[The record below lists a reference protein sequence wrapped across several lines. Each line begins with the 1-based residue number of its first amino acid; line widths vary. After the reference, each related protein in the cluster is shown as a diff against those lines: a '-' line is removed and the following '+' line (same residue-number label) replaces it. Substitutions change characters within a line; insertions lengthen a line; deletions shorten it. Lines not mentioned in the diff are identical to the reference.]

1 MPAAYLL
8 FLCIS
13 FYSINEIV
21 VQVVGCASNNN
32 NMPSKART
40 TRGPETDAPFIEVS
54 CQKERE
60 HNIQP
65 GIAGKLER
73 EREREH
79 VGEAADAKAW
89 AHMFFATSGFRFT
102 ERPKMKRIQKP
113 NEDHSRLALTLYN
126 YP

>member
-1 MPAAYLL
+1 LHTICAVAVVVVITPLQRDERRREHVVYS
-8 FLCIS
+8 FLGFI
-13 FYSINEIV
+13 I
-21 VQVVGCASNNN
+21 VGCASNNN

-73 EREREH
+73 ERERAR
-79 VGEAADAKAW
+79 GR
-89 AHMFFATSGFRFT
+89 GR
-102 ERPKMKRIQKP
+102 
-113 NEDHSRLALTLYN
+113 
-126 YP
+126 